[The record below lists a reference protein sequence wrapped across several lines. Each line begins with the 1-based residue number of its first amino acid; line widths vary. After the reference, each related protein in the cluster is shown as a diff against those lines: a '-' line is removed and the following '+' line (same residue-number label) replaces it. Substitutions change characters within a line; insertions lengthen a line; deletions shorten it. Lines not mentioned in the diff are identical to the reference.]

1 MSKSKITL
9 GYARV
14 STPKQK
20 VRRQIDSITEYCKEA
35 VIIEETYTGT
45 SFKRPEWTKIL
56 KLVEKGEVSCII
68 FDEISRMSRDAE
80 EGYKTYKYFL
90 EKGVEMV
97 FLREPHLNSKTYYEA
112 RAKKIDIKIESG
124 DKYTDE
130 FLNAIMDN
138 LNQYMLNLVERQ
150 IEIAF
155 ERSQA
160 EVDYIR
166 ARTKAGLAAAKA
178 RGAQIGR
185 QPGTHIETKKYK
197 KCARIIYQNYKLF
210 GGKLYAS
217 SCCKLCD
224 GIARSTFYRYVHIM
238 LESGKYSVPPENVYM
253 LDNIENGDLKKY
265 ISGWEMRRQGRE
277 NQAKT
282 QIKKNDG
289 TDTKNCIK

>member
-1 MSKSKITL
+1 MAKQKLVL
-9 GYARV
+9 GYARI

-20 VRRQIDSITEYCKEA
+20 IRRQIDSITQYNSEA

-45 SFKRPEWTKIL
+45 SFKRPEWQKIM

-80 EGYKTYKYFL
+80 DGYKTYKYFL
-90 EKGVEMV
+90 KKDVEMV

-112 RAKKIDIKIESG
+112 KAKKIDITINSG

-130 FLNAIMDN
+130 FLNAIMSN

-166 ARTKAGLAAAKA
+166 ERTKAGLRAAKA
-178 RGAQIGR
+178 RGVQLGR
-185 QPGTHIETKKYK
+185 QPGSHVETKKYK

-224 GIARSTFYRYVHIM
+224 GLARSSFYRYLHQM
-238 LESGKYSVPPENVYM
+238 LESGKYPVPPENSYM
-253 LDNIENGDLKKY
+253 LDNIENGELKKY
-265 ISGWEMRRQGRE
+265 LSQWDLRRKGRE

-282 QIKKNDG
+282 QIKKKDG
-289 TDTKNCIK
+289 TDTDLCSK